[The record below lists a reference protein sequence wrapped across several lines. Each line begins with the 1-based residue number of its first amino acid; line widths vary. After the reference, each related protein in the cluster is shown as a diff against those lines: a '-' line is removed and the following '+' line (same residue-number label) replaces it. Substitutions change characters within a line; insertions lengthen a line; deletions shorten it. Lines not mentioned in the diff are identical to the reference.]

1 MTDTEKIATLK
12 SIIATH
18 EKYRKSYFWSSPQNA
33 SARRYMEFDLEYN
46 IDGYTIQQKLTCS
59 CRNIYFHT
67 SVVDQD
73 GNKKDIRSLKKLL
86 AKISE

>member
-1 MTDTEKIATLK
+1 MTNTDKITTLK
-12 SIIATH
+12 DIIATH

-33 SARRYMEFDLEYN
+33 SGRRYMEFDNEYN

-67 SVVDQD
+67 HVYKD
-73 GNKKDIRSLKKLL
+73 GTKKDIRSLKKLL